1 MKLDEFIKIKKK
13 IKKKK
18 KTISYKVQFIDRNKM
33 YFLNTWCFMGAENAS
48 QFNVDL
54 IKC

>member
-13 IKKKK
+13 TKKK

-33 YFLNTWCFMGAENAS
+33 YFLNAWCFMGAENAS

>member
-1 MKLDEFIKIKKK
+1 MKLDEFIKKKK
-13 IKKKK
+13 IIKNKKKR
-18 KTISYKVQFIDRNKM
+18 ISYKLQFIDRNKM

-54 IKC
+54 ITC